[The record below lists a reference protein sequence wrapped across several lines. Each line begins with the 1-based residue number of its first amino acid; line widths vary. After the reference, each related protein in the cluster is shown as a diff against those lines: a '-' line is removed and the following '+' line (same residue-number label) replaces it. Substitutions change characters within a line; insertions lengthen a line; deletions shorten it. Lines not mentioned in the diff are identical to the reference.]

1 MDLWTKAKQKKTVK
15 GYDSNIIS
23 TDVKVKSGW
32 ENGSHANHNQAFDYL
47 EPSKDK
53 AMEHVGMNTVKFD
66 ETSMMNSPFLI
77 ITHELQ
83 QMEKTLKNINKHKMQ
98 PSKHHY
104 Y

>member
-1 MDLWTKAKQKKTVK
+1 MDLWTKTKQKKTVK
-15 GYDSNIIS
+15 GNDSNIIS
-23 TDVKVKSGW
+23 TDVKSGW

-47 EPSKDK
+47 ELRKDK
-53 AMEHVGMNTVKFD
+53 AMEHVGMNAVKFD

-83 QMEKTLKNINKHKMQ
+83 QMEKTLKNINKHKTQ